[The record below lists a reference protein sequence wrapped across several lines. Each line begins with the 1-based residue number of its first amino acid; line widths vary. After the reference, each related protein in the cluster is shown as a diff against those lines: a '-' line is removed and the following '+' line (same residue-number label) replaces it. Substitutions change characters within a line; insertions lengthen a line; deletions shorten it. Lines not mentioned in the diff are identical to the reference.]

1 MEIWKRSIEW
11 FYLNLFL
18 INCDE
23 YAARDVNCTRVIMGP
38 KVDVH
43 THTVKFNRLIFSF
56 AK

>member
-43 THTVKFNRLIFSF
+43 TR
-56 AK
+56 